1 MDIGFIKIHWTDILD
16 ILLVSMLL
24 YQVYNLVRGSIASRV
39 FAGYMLL
46 YVFYL
51 IIKALGLSLMTAIMQ
66 YFMGVGA
73 IALIVIFQQEIRRF
87 LILLGRNATITNSRF
102 LSRIFGNTVANIEA
116 ENLARV
122 IDAARTIAADFNGA
136 LIVIRKQD
144 DLTQYIETGVAM
156 HAVISKQLLLSI
168 FSQYSALNEGAVII
182 ADGKIEAA
190 RCVLPVNEE
199 TEVPTSLGFRHRA
212 ALGMSESTDA
222 AVIVISE
229 QTGRISLAIQSE
241 LFSNLPLKKLSEILS
256 NYLYETVLPVPEKIA
271 DRS

>member
-1 MDIGFIKIHWTDILD
+1 MDIGFIKINWTDILD
-16 ILLVSMLL
+16 IILVSFLL
-24 YQVYNLVRGSIASRV
+24 YQVYYLVRGSIASRV

-51 IIKALGLSLMTAIMQ
+51 IIKALGLNLMTAILQ

-87 LILLGRNATITNSRF
+87 LIVLGRNAAITNSKF
-102 LSRIFGNTVANIEA
+102 LSRFFGNAVGNIEA
-116 ENLARV
+116 ENLATI
-122 IDAARTIAADFNGA
+122 IDAARTIASDFNGA

-144 DLTQYIETGVAM
+144 DLSQYTETGVQMQAY
-156 HAVISKQLLLSI
+156 ISKQLLLSI

-182 ADGKIEAA
+182 ADGKIVAA

-199 TEVPTSLGFRHRA
+199 VEVPTSMGFRHRA
-212 ALGMSESTDA
+212 ALGMSEATDA

-229 QTGRISLAIQSE
+229 QTGRISLAIHSE
-241 LFSNLPLKKLSEILS
+241 LLSNLSFKKLGEILS
-256 NYLYETVLPVPEKIA
+256 SYLYENVIPVPEKVEGA
-271 DRS
+271 

>member
-1 MDIGFIKIHWTDILD
+1 MDIGFIKINWTDILD
-16 ILLVSMLL
+16 IILVSFLL
-24 YQVYNLVRGSIASRV
+24 YQVYYLVRGSIASRV

-51 IIKALGLSLMTAIMQ
+51 IIKALGLNLMTAILQ

-87 LILLGRNATITNSRF
+87 LIVLGRNATITNSKF
-102 LSRIFGNTVANIEA
+102 LSRFFGNAVGNIEA
-116 ENLARV
+116 ENLAKV
-122 IDAARTIAADFNGA
+122 IDAARTLASDFNGA

-144 DLTQYIETGVAM
+144 DLSQYTETGVLMQAY
-156 HAVISKQLLLSI
+156 ISKQLLLSI

-182 ADGKIEAA
+182 ADGKIVAA

-199 TEVPTSLGFRHRA
+199 VEVPTSMGFRHRA

-229 QTGRISLAIQSE
+229 QTGRISLAVHSE
-241 LFSNLPLKKLSEILS
+241 LFSNLPVKKLGEMLS
-256 NYLYETVLPVPEKIA
+256 AYLYENAIPVAEKIEGA
-271 DRS
+271 